1 MGDLVEMQ
9 EQLAGKRHE
18 AVLLMASGLSCKQ
31 ISQQIGIAV
40 QTLYNWRSADPA
52 FRAELT
58 RLQRKLYA
66 EGIDALRGLVRE
78 AVESLSSVMSDPAAR
93 DSDRIAAARTVL
105 QFAMSAQ
112 HGDNPDIGEDDR
124 EFREV
129 ADELARLVR
138 AGHAS

>member
-58 RLQRKLYA
+58 RLQRKLY
-66 EGIDALRGLVRE
+66 DALRGLVRE